1 MTQQLRRSTMER
13 VALRLRK
20 QQRSSGPAARA
31 ASALPSIRVAGAC
44 ASLLEGSP
52 LSTAAH
58 RPICTTR
65 VIAQRKITS
74 DANEALLAQ
83 QMLDFMTLAEEK
95 EGDTGGDNDAGDDG
109 LKSELPVTG
118 VVLDVKNNIASISGL
133 RHATIGS
140 VVSIHGEPEGQGGR
154 DSDEPLCRGVVLFL
168 EKKVAHVAL
177 FSDRHQSQSVQSVRL
192 GMDAMLES
200 KQLEIAGGLA
210 KFAGKAVDPLGE
222 PIELVYSSE
231 GDAAKADD
239 TASTDRISLAWGSKT
254 VPRLMQRGPLKEP
267 LETGILAI
275 DCFKPLAFGH
285 RFGILGP
292 RNSGKTRMTLD
303 IIAHQVKT
311 SLAAGNEP
319 PHFVYVCVGK
329 PQTRVQQILQYLEQ
343 TDALP
348 YTTIVSA
355 DERDS
360 LIKQY
365 LAPFSGCAI
374 AEYFMKANK
383 SRKSVV
389 VYDDMATH
397 TVVVESLVQTMKL
410 PKISQLSLSAH
421 AVLMERSAQ
430 LVDAMG
436 VNQSLT
442 TFALADAPDS
452 STGEV
457 TEFQQKMTS
466 IVDDAVG
473 LESQLARQRVYPPVD
488 VLTPG
493 TSIRGP
499 PFQSVALWKSMTKL
513 RSLVNNASYTKSNV
527 DVAKKLG
534 LEVEPEDLEVL
545 ELQEL
550 VRQFFVQTPLRT
562 VSRVEK
568 EIGVFFLT
576 TLQVRRVPAP
586 NQFQLWDFVHDIV
599 AQLNA
604 ESPELVHLI
613 ETHSRDQ
620 QWPAYV
626 EEELTTAF
634 TQALNRLRKEHQ
646 QKRQQQIKRR
656 TR

>member
-20 QQRSSGPAARA
+20 QRVSGPAALA
-31 ASALPSIRVAGAC
+31 AGALPLVRSAGAC

-52 LSTAAH
+52 LSTGVH

-74 DANEALLAQ
+74 DANEAMLAQ
-83 QMLDFMTLAEEK
+83 QMLDFMALAEEK
-95 EGDTGGDNDAGDDG
+95 EGGGGGEGDAGDDG

-140 VVSIHGEPEGQGGR
+140 VVAIHGEPEGEEGSG
-154 DSDEPLCRGVVLFL
+154 SDEPLCHGVVLFL

-177 FSDRHQSQSVQSVRL
+177 FSDHHQSQSVQSVRL
-192 GMDAMLES
+192 GMDATLES
-200 KQLEIAGGLA
+200 EQLEIAGGLT
-210 KFAGKAVDPLGE
+210 KFAGKAVDPLGD
-222 PIELVYSSE
+222 PIELVYSDE
-231 GDAAKADD
+231 GNAAKADS
-239 TASTDRISLAWGSKT
+239 TATDRISLAWGSKT
-254 VPRLMQRGPLKEP
+254 VPRLMQRGPLKDS

-292 RNSGKTRMTLD
+292 RNSGKTKMMLD

-329 PQTRVQQILQYLEQ
+329 PQARVQQILQFLEQ
-343 TDALP
+343 TDSLP

-365 LAPFSGCAI
+365 LTPFSGCAI
-374 AEYFMKANK
+374 AEYFMKTNK

-430 LVDAMG
+430 LVDALG
-436 VNQSLT
+436 INQSLT
-442 TFALADAPDS
+442 TFALADTPDS

-493 TSIRGP
+493 ASIRGP
-499 PFQSVALWKSMTKL
+499 PFQSAALWKSMTKL

-527 DVAKKLG
+527 DVSKKLG

-568 EIGVFFLT
+568 EVGVLFLT
-576 TLQVRRVPAP
+576 TLQVRRVPTP
-586 NQFQLWDFVHDIV
+586 NQFQLWDFVNNIV
-599 AQLNA
+599 AQLNT

-613 ETHSRDQ
+613 ETHPRDQ

-626 EEELTTAF
+626 EEELTAVF